1 MRYDNQPVC
10 SMIFR
15 AAGFARGCR
24 EAVLYL
30 CSASALLVALS
41 ASPTLAATTVEVTN
55 FGSNPGKLK
64 MFKHIPDQ
72 LPTSA
77 ALVVVMHGCKQN
89 ARTFTDEAGWTLL
102 SDKLHVALVMPE
114 QQQANNQN
122 NCFNWFDPADNVR
135 DRGEA
140 LSVKQMVDKMKADHS
155 IDPNRVFVTGL
166 SAGGAMTSVMLAV
179 YPDVFT
185 GGAII
190 AGLPY
195 GCANNLVD
203 ALQCMQ
209 TGNPSGGPMIG
220 FARGGPQSLH
230 ALSKSASG
238 IPLPP
243 SFCLFF
249 PLLCPPTPAGGGGFT
264 PTQWGDFVRHA
275 SHHTGPFPRVSIWHG
290 SADTTVNPVN
300 ATSEMQQWTNVH
312 GIDPATAVQDTVKGF
327 PHQVFKNASGKAMV
341 ETYSVTGM
349 SHGDPVDP
357 GLGQDQCGTADQF
370 VLNVHICSSLFV
382 ARFWELTE

>member
-1 MRYDNQPVC
+1 MRYDNQRLR
-10 SMIFR
+10 SINSR

-24 EAVLYL
+24 KAVLCL
-30 CSASALLVALS
+30 CSASALLVAS
-41 ASPTLAATTVEVTN
+41 TASPVLASMTVEVTN
-55 FGSNPGKLK
+55 FGSNLGKLK

-72 LPTSA
+72 MPASA

-89 ARTFTDEAGWTLL
+89 ARTFTDESGWTLL
-102 SDKLHVALVMPE
+102 SDKLHVALVMPQ

-122 NCFNWFDPADNVR
+122 NCFNWFDPANNVR
-135 DRGEA
+135 DKGEA
-140 LSVKQMVDKMKADHS
+140 LSIRQMVDKMKADHS

-179 YPDVFT
+179 YPEVFS

-209 TGNPSGGPMIG
+209 TGHPSGGPMIS
-220 FARGGPQSLH
+220 FARGGPPSLR
-230 ALSKSASG
+230 ALSKSAGG

-243 SFCLFF
+243 SICLFF
-249 PLLCPPTPAGGGGFT
+249 PLLCPPSPAGGSGFT

-275 SHHTGPFPRVSIWHG
+275 SHHTGAFPRVSIWHG

-300 ATSEMQQWTNVH
+300 ETSEMQQWTNVH
-312 GIDPATAVQDTVKGF
+312 GIDPTAAVQNTVKGF
-327 PHQVFKNASGKAMV
+327 PHQVFKNASGKAVV
-341 ETYSVTGM
+341 ETFSITGM

-357 GLGQDQCGTADQF
+357 GPAQDQCGTADQF
-370 VLNVHICSSLFV
+370 MLNVHICSSLFV